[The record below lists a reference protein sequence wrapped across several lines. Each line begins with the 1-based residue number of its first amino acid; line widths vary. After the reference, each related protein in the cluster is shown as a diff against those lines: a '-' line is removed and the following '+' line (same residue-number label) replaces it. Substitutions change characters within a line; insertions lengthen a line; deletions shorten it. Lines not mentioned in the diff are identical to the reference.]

1 MGQASNE
8 SEGLQHRAH
17 ALGGILAEEAA
28 KVAIGRFSLRGDK
41 YRKTNRFADAHARP
55 TWNHAILV
63 AALQVRSLSIFARQL
78 QDAPSF
84 PELVSGKLYSK
95 PAMNCILQ
103 NESFHEDS
111 TPDAPKNTNPK
122 TRV

>member
-1 MGQASNE
+1 MKVKGSSIVPMRSVASWLKRPRRYE
-8 SEGLQHRAH
+8 
-17 ALGGILAEEAA
+17 
-28 KVAIGRFSLRGDK
+28 GRFSLRGDK
-41 YRKTNRFADAHARP
+41 YRKANRFADAHARP

-63 AALQVRSLSIFARQL
+63 AALQVKSLSIFARQL